1 MWRASVL
8 SLCSIQPSPV
18 ITSVKRKAAAVDVEC
33 VYWNRG
39 RVCVGGHGGD
49 SVSFASAQSAGL
61 KGAPLKEVSVLSD
74 PECSMNYILV
84 LT

>member
-1 MWRASVL
+1 MAGKCLIPVL
-8 SLCSIQPSPV
+8 HPAQSSNH
-18 ITSVKRKAAAVDVEC
+18 SVKRKAAAVDVEC

-49 SVSFASAQSAGL
+49 SVSPASAQSAGL